1 MSGTVERFKIR
12 MVGITS
18 KKRDGMSP
26 HKEALGAHQFID
38 RAMFTRK
45 TSPKRNGYETR
56 FVYLSELP

>member
-26 HKEALGAHQFID
+26 HKEALGAHQFISLD
-38 RAMFTRK
+38 TRRCVTNLDECAQELVTT
-45 TSPKRNGYETR
+45 TSGRE
-56 FVYLSELP
+56 